1 MIYPP
6 AKHIISADVESPGK
20 NRFAMDVTTSVTLT
34 ETWPKLFLTEASN
47 PTEIPVMY
55 KVANFKLHLRNT
67 LLTACILSGSLF
79 LNFTFVET
87 QTINTIPKAFFANQ
101 KFRHVGPVGNR
112 VSAVTGEEGNQ
123 NIFYIGAASGGVFKS
138 MDGGHSWIPIFD
150 GQSAQS
156 VGSIAVSRSDPNLVW
171 VGTGESFIR
180 SNVSIGNG
188 IYLSTDAG
196 KNWQQMGLEKTGRIG
211 RIVIHPD
218 NPKIVFAAA
227 AGHLYGPQEER
238 GIFRTTDGGVTWER
252 VLFSGPNS
260 GGIDIVMHPSNS
272 RILFAA
278 TWQMQIWPWG
288 RESGGP
294 ESGLWTSRDGGDT
307 WQRMEGD
314 GLPKGTLGR
323 IGLGMSSNDPDKIYA
338 LIETN
343 SNRDYEPLAD
353 HEGTLWRS
361 DDGGDS
367 WSMINGDHAL
377 AQRPLYYSRLAVAPD
392 NANEV
397 HFMSTRYTKSLDGGI
412 SYTDI
417 AGGDNHDMWID
428 PAMPDRMI
436 IGNDQGVM
444 ISTNRGD
451 SWYRPLLPIAQMYHV
466 ATDTKVPYNLYGNR
480 QDGPSTSGPSN
491 TLRGG
496 KIPVGS
502 WRSVGGCESG
512 FAVPDTVT
520 NSTVWSGCYEGIL
533 ERHDLLTGISRTVSV
548 WPDNPEG
555 WAAGEIPYRF
565 QWTFP
570 IHISPHNNQKVYV
583 GSQFVHQTTNGGQTW
598 KIISPDLTT
607 NDTNKQVATGG
618 LTTEDASPT
627 YNSVLF
633 AIAESP
639 ISQGTIWTGSH
650 DGLVHVSTDGGLTWA
665 NVTQNIPSLPP
676 FGTISNIEPSRFQP
690 GSAYITVDFHQLG
703 ISEPHVY
710 KTDDFGASW
719 GSIVGDLPRSVFSY
733 VHVIRE
739 DPTRAGLLYLGTENS
754 LFVSFNDGVNW
765 HQLQG
770 NLPHAPVHWLTVQP
784 HFNDLVIGTYGRG
797 FWILDDVTHLQ
808 QLTEEVLDNSVHLF
822 TPRSAYR
829 YTPRDNYNSQPDDP
843 AAGDNPEPGASINF
857 YLKNSF
863 NGNASV
869 VIENLNGEHVRTIKI
884 NSPIKGLNR
893 IYWDL
898 RYEPSEA
905 PRIRTSV
912 LEHSHI
918 QVGDNGYRSPPD
930 GGLVRPLAV
939 PGQYTVRL
947 ETGDQIQETQLEI
960 LQDPESEATSA
971 EMEAQ
976 LNFQLQLRDM
986 SNSVSTLINRI
997 EWVRKDLED
1006 LRERF
1011 GSNDRYSTPLDLGKE
1026 LEQTLINQEMTLFDL
1041 RLTGGSSRQD
1051 TIRWPRQLW
1060 AKISSLVQ
1068 YSSGSDHKPTD
1079 QSLEVLKLY
1088 RNNIQEVIANWND
1101 FENDELGTFNQMLTE
1116 SGLPPIGQ

>member
-1 MIYPP
+1 MPRL
-6 AKHIISADVESPGK
+6 SCRQDVLKIFVLGFCVFFSILCYVK
-20 NRFAMDVTTSVTLT
+20 S
-34 ETWPKLFLTEASN
+34 TEA
-47 PTEIPVMY
+47 
-55 KVANFKLHLRNT
+55 
-67 LLTACILSGSLF
+67 
-79 LNFTFVET
+79 
-87 QTINTIPKAFFANQ
+87 QTIGSIPEGLFSNAE
-101 KFRHVGPVGNR
+101 FRHVGPVGNR

-138 MDGGHSWIPIFD
+138 VDGGHSWDPIFD
-150 GQSAQS
+150 DQLSLS
-156 VGSIAVSRSDPNLVW
+156 IGSIAIAKSDPNLVW

-180 SNVSIGNG
+180 SNVSIGDG

-196 KNWQQMGLEKTGRIG
+196 KNWNHMGLEETGRIG

-218 NPKIVFAAA
+218 DPEIVFAAA

-238 GIFRTTDGGVTWER
+238 GIFRTKNGGITWER
-252 VLFSGPNS
+252 VLFSGENS
-260 GGIDIVMHPSNS
+260 GGIDIVMHPSNP

-294 ESGLWTSRDGGDT
+294 ESGLWTSRDGGDN
-307 WQRMEGD
+307 WVRLEGN
-314 GLPKGTLGR
+314 GLPNSTMGR
-323 IGLGMSSNDPDKIYA
+323 IGLGMSADDPEKIYA

-343 SNRDYEPLAD
+343 SNRDYEPLVD

-361 DDGGDS
+361 DNGGES
-367 WSMINGDHAL
+367 WSMVNGDHAL

-397 HFMSTRYTKSLDGGI
+397 HFMSTRYTKSLDGGVSYKDI
-412 SYTDI
+412 S
-417 AGGDNHDMWID
+417 GGDNHDMWID

-480 QDGPSTSGPSN
+480 QDGPSTGGPSN

-502 WRSVGGCESG
+502 WGSVGGCESG

-555 WAAGEIPYRF
+555 WASREVAYRF

-570 IHISPHNNQKVYV
+570 IHISPHNNEKVYV

-598 KIISPDLTT
+598 EVISPDLTT
-607 NDTNKQVATGG
+607 NDLTKQVATGG

-627 YNSVLF
+627 YNSVIF

-639 ISQGTIWTGSH
+639 VSQGTIWTGSH
-650 DGLVHVSTDGGLTWA
+650 DGLVHITRNGGETWS

-676 FGTISNIEPSRFQP
+676 FGTVSNIEPSRFQE
-690 GSAYITVDFHQLG
+690 GSAYLTIDMHQLG
-703 ISEPHVY
+703 ISEPYVY
-710 KTDDFGASW
+710 KTDDYGTSW
-719 GSIVGDLPRSVFSY
+719 TSIAGDLPKSIFSY

-754 LFVSFNDGVNW
+754 LFVSFNDGINW
-765 HQLQG
+765 HELQG

-797 FWILDDVTHLQ
+797 FWILDDITHLQ
-808 QLTEEVLDNSVHLF
+808 LLTEEILNKPVHLF
-822 TPRSAYR
+822 PPRPTYR
-829 YTPRDNYNSQPDDP
+829 YTPRESYNSQPDDP
-843 AAGDNPEPGASINF
+843 AAGDNPEPGAPINF
-857 YLKNSF
+857 YIGDSF
-863 NGNASV
+863 EGDVSV
-869 VIENLNGEHVRTIKI
+869 TIEGPDGEHIRTIEVESFR
-884 NSPIKGLNR
+884 NGFNR

-898 RYEPSEA
+898 RYEPSIA
-905 PRIRTSV
+905 PLLRTSV

-918 QVGDNGYRSPPD
+918 KAGDRGYRPPPD
-930 GGLVRPLAV
+930 GGLVRPIAV
-939 PGQYTVRL
+939 PGRYTARL
-947 ETGDQIQETQLEI
+947 ESGDQIQESQFEI
-960 LQDPESEATSA
+960 LQDPESQASMTEIQ
-971 EMEAQ
+971 AQ

-986 SNSVSTLINRI
+986 SNSVSTLINKI

-1006 LRERF
+1006 LREQF
-1011 GSNDRYSTPLDLGKE
+1011 GDDDQHATQMDLGIE
-1026 LEQTLINQEMTLFDL
+1026 LEQTLILQEMALFDL

-1060 AKISSLVQ
+1060 AKISSLSQ
-1068 YSSGSDHKPTD
+1068 YSSGSDNRPTD
-1079 QSLEVLKLY
+1079 QSLEVLKAYKTSLQ
-1088 RNNIQEVIANWND
+1088 RSLDNWSSMEAKD
-1101 FENDELGTFNQMLTE
+1101 LKAFNQMLTE
-1116 SGLPPIGQ
+1116 SGLPPVGR

>member
-1 MIYPP
+1 MFRFGCRQ
-6 AKHIISADVESPGK
+6 DVSKIFVLG
-20 NRFAMDVTTSVTLT
+20 FCV
-34 ETWPKLFLTEASN
+34 FLSILCCVKPTEAQ
-47 PTEIPVMY
+47 T
-55 KVANFKLHLRNT
+55 VAN
-67 LLTACILSGSLF
+67 IPEGLF
-79 LNFTFVET
+79 SN
-87 QTINTIPKAFFANQ
+87 AN
-101 KFRHVGPVGNR
+101 FRHVGPVGNR

-123 NIFYIGAASGGVFKS
+123 NVFYIGAASGGVFKS
-138 MDGGHSWIPIFD
+138 VDGGHSWNPIFD
-150 GQSAQS
+150 DQLSLS
-156 VGSIAVSRSDPNLVW
+156 IGSIAIAKSDPNVVW

-180 SNVSIGNG
+180 SNVSIGDG

-196 KNWQQMGLEKTGRIG
+196 KNWNHMGLEETGRIG

-218 NPKIVFAAA
+218 DPEIVFAAA

-238 GIFRTTDGGVTWER
+238 GIFRTKNGGVTWER
-252 VLFSGPNS
+252 VLFSGENS
-260 GGIDIVMHPSNS
+260 GGIDIVMHPSNP

-294 ESGLWTSRDGGDT
+294 ESGLWTSRDGGDN
-307 WQRMEGD
+307 WVRLEGN
-314 GLPKGTLGR
+314 GLPNSTVGR
-323 IGLGMSSNDPDKIYA
+323 IGLGMSADNPEKIYA

-343 SNRDYEPLAD
+343 SNRDYEPLVD

-361 DDGGDS
+361 DNGGES
-367 WSMINGDHAL
+367 WSMVNGDHAL

-397 HFMSTRYTKSLDGGI
+397 HFMSTRYTKSLDGGVSYKDI
-412 SYTDI
+412 S
-417 AGGDNHDMWID
+417 GGDNHDMWID

-480 QDGPSTSGPSN
+480 QDGPSTGGPSN

-502 WRSVGGCESG
+502 WGSVGGCESG

-555 WAAGEIPYRF
+555 WASQEVTYRF

-570 IHISPHNNQKVYV
+570 IHISPHNNEKVYV

-598 KIISPDLTT
+598 EVISPDLTT
-607 NDTNKQVATGG
+607 NDSTKQVATGG

-627 YNSVLF
+627 YNSVIF

-639 ISQGTIWTGSH
+639 VSAGIIWVGSH
-650 DGLVHVSTDGGLTWA
+650 DGLIHITRNGGETWS

-676 FGTISNIEPSRFQP
+676 FGTVSNIEPSRFHE
-690 GSAYITVDFHQLG
+690 GSAYLTVDLHQLG
-703 ISEPHVY
+703 ISEPYVY
-710 KTDDFGASW
+710 KTEDYGTSW
-719 GSIVGDLPRSVFSY
+719 TSIAGDLPKSIFSY

-754 LFVSFNDGVNW
+754 LFVSFNDGINW
-765 HQLQG
+765 HGLQG

-797 FWILDDVTHLQ
+797 FWILDDITHLQ
-808 QLTEEVLDNSVHLF
+808 LLTEDILDKPVHLF
-822 TPRSAYR
+822 PPRPTYR
-829 YTPRDNYNSQPDDP
+829 YTPRESYNSQPDDP
-843 AAGDNPEPGASINF
+843 AAGDNPEPGAPINF
-857 YLKNSF
+857 YIGNSF
-863 NGNASV
+863 DGDVSV
-869 VIENLNGEHVRTIKI
+869 SIEGPDGQHIRTIEVETLR
-884 NSPIKGLNR
+884 KGFNR

-898 RYEPSEA
+898 RYESSIP
-905 PRIRTSV
+905 PLLRTSV

-918 QVGDNGYRSPPD
+918 KVSDRGYRPPPD
-930 GGLVRPLAV
+930 GGSVRPIAA
-939 PGQYTVRL
+939 PGRYRVRL
-947 ETGDQIQETQLEI
+947 EAGDQSQESHFEI
-960 LQDPESEATSA
+960 LQDPESQASMTEIL
-971 EMEAQ
+971 AQ

-1006 LRERF
+1006 LREQF
-1011 GSNDRYSTPLDLGKE
+1011 GDDDQHTTQMDLGIE
-1026 LEQTLINQEMTLFDL
+1026 LEQTIILQEMALFDL

-1060 AKISSLVQ
+1060 AKISSLSQ
-1068 YSSGSDHKPTD
+1068 YSSGSDNRPTD
-1079 QSLEVLKLY
+1079 QSLEVLKAYKASLQ
-1088 RNNIQEVIANWND
+1088 RSLDNWSSMEAKD
-1101 FENDELGTFNQMLTE
+1101 LKAFNQMLTE
-1116 SGLPPIGQ
+1116 SGLPPVGR